1 MTTVPKNQDLR
12 GTGVPPFKVRKSKY
26 SEFKIHFSRSTTL
39 QRDLMGTTKQEVLAA
54 FKLFDKDGSGSL
66 DAQEFKAILTRP
78 GEAALSDEDA
88 QAIINDFDTNG
99 DGVLQFKEFVAAWS
113 KLCGKIEANEEYQ
126 TDMYDR
132 RVEPHKEAIA
142 RIFGKLDKDKSGD
155 LSGAEVEEV
164 ISLYQGAKYDHDEF
178 MGWYDT
184 HGGNPNGTWD
194 VKRSL
199 VGTSRG
205 ARAAR
210 GGICTVYI
218 RQHVHVTCTC
228 TCVLDSPARYT
239 L

>member
-1 MTTVPKNQDLR
+1 M
-12 GTGVPPFKVRKSKY
+12 G
-26 SEFKIHFSRSTTL
+26 STKA
-39 QRDLMGTTKQEVLAA
+39 DILAA

-66 DAQEFKAILTRP
+66 DASEFKAILTKP
-78 GEAALSDEDA
+78 GETALSDEDA

-142 RIFGKLDKDKSGD
+142 RIFGKLDEDKSGD

-164 ISLYQGAKYDHDEF
+164 ISLYQGTKYDHDEF

-184 HGGNPNGTWD
+184 HGGNPDGTWD
-194 VKRSL
+194 VKEF
-199 VGTSRG
+199 GW
-205 ARAAR
+205 
-210 GGICTVYI
+210 YI
-218 RQHVHVTCTC
+218 ADCAECDPDKMEATIASFEESVDY
-228 TCVLDSPARYT
+228 VLDHKVEDRASKK
-239 L
+239 